1 MRSEIIISPAYR
13 EVLRSLQLDTADRVF
28 ADDRLRVWRDLE
40 DRDNST
46 LDAMRPDGTPIRL
59 HVKRDKRKRREPMAL
74 EAHGITLLNN
84 AGIDSAPLVAH
95 GSLGD
100 RTFVITENLDG
111 YLSAD
116 RLMET
121 DIDRRPILLAMSELA
136 AKLHNAGLHHRDLYA
151 NHFYM
156 RPDAQAG
163 YEVRL
168 IDTARVR
175 RLPTFLRER
184 WIVKDVAQ
192 LFFSIAT
199 YADPP
204 ARAAMWDRYLTATIR
219 QAGGRFVTRVEA
231 KAAWIERHDRALRA
245 KKPKRN
251 LRLADGN

>member
-1 MRSEIIISPAYR
+1 VRSDIIIAPAYR
-13 EVLRSLQLDTADRVF
+13 DMLAAIGLTTVPQVF
-28 ADDRLRVWRDLE
+28 SDDRLRVWRDLE

-46 LDAMRPDGTPIRL
+46 LDATLPDGRSIRL

-74 EAHGITLLNN
+74 EARGITLLNN

-121 DIDRRPILLAMSELA
+121 DVDRRPILLAMSSLA
-136 AKLHNAGLHHRDLYA
+136 AQLHNAAMHHRDLYA

-156 RPDAQAG
+156 KPEAHGG
-163 YEVRL
+163 YSVRL
-168 IDTARVR
+168 IDTARVQ
-175 RLPTFLRER
+175 RLPVLFRER
-184 WIVKDVAQ
+184 WIVKDVGQ
-192 LFFSIAT
+192 LLFSIAT
-199 YADPP
+199 YADTS
-204 ARAAMWDRYLTATIR
+204 AREAMWTSYLAATKR
-219 QAGGRFVTRVEA
+219 QSISHFVTRVEA
-231 KAAWIERHDRALRA
+231 KAAWIDRHDRALRA